1 MKKKNTFKY
10 PQNDWEFNLLGV
22 YNYNIKG
29 KLYKLFDFLKKNHNK
44 IEGDIFEAGVYNGYQ
59 SISIAIFLKLI
70 GSKKKLYCYD
80 TFTGF
85 PVNFHKYDNVGYFSN
100 LHYEKKISNK
110 HYQQVK
116 DFLKLKRKILKIDN
130 NPKNISSS
138 GNFDSNFK
146 MFKKKIKLLN
156 LNNIIIKKGTFNETM
171 KTHKN
176 NPKKIMCGI
185 IDCDLYNSYKT
196 VLEFIDQRLQKKS
209 IVYLDE
215 YYSLKFPGAKV
226 AIDEYLKSKKNN
238 SFYKLN
244 NYTEGK
250 SFFDR
255 YYLIK
260 Q

>member
-1 MKKKNTFKY
+1 MKKINTIKY
-10 PQNDWEFNLLGV
+10 PYNDWEFNLLGI
-22 YNYNIKG
+22 YNYNNKG
-29 KLYKLFDFLKKNHNK
+29 KLDKLFDFLKKNHDK
-44 IEGDIFEAGVYNGYQ
+44 IEGDVFEAGVFNGYQ
-59 SISIAIFLKLI
+59 SISIAIFLKHL

-85 PVNFHKYDNVGYFSN
+85 PVNFDKYDKVKYFN
-100 LHYEKKISNK
+100 KLYNEKKISNN

-116 DFLKLKRKILKIDN
+116 NFLRLKSKILKINN
-130 NPKNISSS
+130 NPNNISSS
-138 GNFDSNFK
+138 GNFDGNLS

-176 NPKKIMCGI
+176 NPEKIMCGI

-196 VLEFIDQRLQKKS
+196 VLKFIHQRLQKKS

-226 AIDEYLKSKKNN
+226 ATDEFLKFQNNN
-238 SFYKLN
+238 SFYRLK
-244 NYTEGK
+244 NYTEGRG
-250 SFFDR
+250 FFNR

-260 Q
+260 K